1 MTVEM
6 RVDDVMQILKAQADV
21 IEQQTAQIKSLSR
34 APSEASMQVDRF
46 GIDQLADHCQKLTLD
61 ALQETEKMVKYR
73 GKFLRESE
81 FNAIEEADA
90 EEPTRPVAKGWYR
103 SEMTD
108 VHFKKRKYVKGK
120 TEYTCEECDGWWVK
134 TGSAPTTHGSTEI
147 ASPAMSTDQDAVP
160 WEKVSEKASELP
172 EGVLQEWQL
181 RPMTIPQT
189 CSLPSFECG
198 LCGAKWVLSERITA
212 PHM

>member
-1 MTVEM
+1 MH
-6 RVDDVMQILKAQADV
+6 ILKTQKEV
-21 IEQQTAQIKSLSR
+21 IEQQAAQIKSLSR
-34 APSEASMQVDRF
+34 APSEASMRVDRD

-108 VHFKKRKYVKGK
+108 VHFRKRKYVKGK
-120 TEYTCEECDGWWVK
+120 TEYTCEECDG
-134 TGSAPTTHGSTEI
+134 
-147 ASPAMSTDQDAVP
+147 
-160 WEKVSEKASELP
+160 
-172 EGVLQEWQL
+172 
-181 RPMTIPQT
+181 
-189 CSLPSFECG
+189 
-198 LCGAKWVLSERITA
+198 
-212 PHM
+212 

>member
-6 RVDDVMQILKAQADV
+6 RVDDAMQILKAQAEV
-21 IEQQTAQIKSLSR
+21 IEQQAAQIKSLSR

-81 FNAIEEADA
+81 FNAIAEADA

-108 VHFKKRKYVKGK
+108 VHFKN
-120 TEYTCEECDGWWVK
+120 T
-134 TGSAPTTHGSTEI
+134 STRRERQ
-147 ASPAMSTDQDAVP
+147 ST
-160 WEKVSEKASELP
+160 
-172 EGVLQEWQL
+172 
-181 RPMTIPQT
+181 R
-189 CSLPSFECG
+189 
-198 LCGAKWVLSERITA
+198 AKNATA
-212 PHM
+212 GG